1 MKTNKE
7 LKEEIKYH
15 KSKIEELKMQINQN
29 NAKGKVGCY
38 YYDGFGD
45 SGNFN
50 IISGFNKNNY
60 QIISIESDSNGMFR
74 GVHLK
79 EIYFEDYNYFFS
91 GRKSH
96 KVDSDF
102 IYKLEKSC
110 NTMLSRVQ
118 DKIKVKLMDQESL
131 TKNQIKFIGR
141 FYRILGDDSYMLIY
155 NYLDKTK
162 KAEGFK
168 FNKKG
173 EFFARAVKK
182 KVTFLDDEE
191 SVEISESEFLNQ
203 FNQAVSILKE
213 KLSKSNYNK

>member
-15 KSKIEELKMQINQN
+15 KSKIEELKIQINQN

-38 YYDGFGD
+38 YYDGFRE

-60 QIISIESDSNGMFR
+60 QIILIESDRDGLFH
-74 GVHLK
+74 GVRPK

-102 IYKLEKSC
+102 LYNFEKSC
-110 NTMLSRVQ
+110 NAMLSRVQ
-118 DKIKVKLMDQESL
+118 DKIKVKLMDQGSL

-141 FYRILGDDSYMLIY
+141 FYRILVDDSYMLIY
-155 NYLDKTK
+155 NYRDKTK

-168 FNKKG
+168 FNKNG
-173 EFFARAVKK
+173 EIFTLACKK
-182 KVTFLDDEE
+182 KATFLDDEE

-203 FNQAVSILKE
+203 FNQVVRALKE
-213 KLSKSNYNK
+213 KISKSK

>member
-60 QIISIESDSNGMFR
+60 QIISISRFGSSDTYNR
-74 GVHLK
+74 VCLK
-79 EIYFEDYNYFFS
+79 EVYFEDYNYFF
-91 GRKSH
+91 GDRKSH

-102 IYKLEKSC
+102 IDNFEKSC
-110 NTMLSRVQ
+110 NSMLSRVQ
-118 DKIKVKLMDQESL
+118 DEIKVKLMNQEGL
-131 TKNQIKFIGR
+131 TKNQVKFIGR
-141 FYRILGDDSYMLIY
+141 FYKILADDSYILIY

-173 EFFARAVKK
+173 EFFARACKK

-203 FNQAVSILKE
+203 FNQAVSMLKE
-213 KLSKSNYNK
+213 KLSKSK